1 MAMCDVKNGYVDGK
15 SDEKQP
21 CVNLFSGEYGNKEYV
36 SILPQKWYD
45 LLVSFG
51 YKRGTHAHIAWA
63 HVIKRQVGIF
73 GDSE

>member
-1 MAMCDVKNGYVDGK
+1 MCQ
-15 SDEKQP
+15 S
-21 CVNLFSGEYGNKEYV
+21 LFGEYGNKEYV